1 MFNWKLP
8 TAQMQGT
15 FKSWSNEHVQS
26 FQRLLTE
33 IGQVCIL
40 IETTP
45 DEKNPYSYEKVCA
58 KIVSDLGKLN
68 FDSLKILELIALK
81 ETKFKKLK
89 VNPEEFQNCN
99 KISDIIK
106 LFKVK

>member
-1 MFNWKLP
+1 MTYMKL
-8 TAQMQGT
+8 
-15 FKSWSNEHVQS
+15 NE
-26 FQRLLTE
+26 LLE
-33 IGQVCIL
+33 QL
-40 IETTP
+40 
-45 DEKNPYSYEKVCA
+45 
-58 KIVSDLGKLN
+58 KIIFEVKKIDPNMDLGKLN

>member
-1 MFNWKLP
+1 MIFYRFLEIYGISMTYMKL
-8 TAQMQGT
+8 
-15 FKSWSNEHVQS
+15 NE
-26 FQRLLTE
+26 LLE
-33 IGQVCIL
+33 QL
-40 IETTP
+40 
-45 DEKNPYSYEKVCA
+45 
-58 KIVSDLGKLN
+58 KIIFEVKKIDPNMDLGKLN

>member
-1 MFNWKLP
+1 MIFYRFLEIYGIWMTYMKL
-8 TAQMQGT
+8 
-15 FKSWSNEHVQS
+15 NE
-26 FQRLLTE
+26 LLE
-33 IGQVCIL
+33 QL
-40 IETTP
+40 
-45 DEKNPYSYEKVCA
+45 
-58 KIVSDLGKLN
+58 KIIFEVKKIDPNMDLGKLN

-106 LFKVK
+106 LFKVKW